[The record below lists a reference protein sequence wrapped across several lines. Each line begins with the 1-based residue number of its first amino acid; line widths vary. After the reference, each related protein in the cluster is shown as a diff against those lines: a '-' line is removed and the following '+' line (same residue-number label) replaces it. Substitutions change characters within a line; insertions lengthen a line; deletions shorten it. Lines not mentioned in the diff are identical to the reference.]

1 MKDKLK
7 SAIKK
12 ILKVS
17 GIITF
22 TVIGIGFTVGILG
35 ASLAIIFAGIVI
47 AIPITLIIEIKK
59 SISNFIEVSK
69 LKKELEEEYT
79 EYNIGLT
86 KEEEY
91 KVYNNRLKEKEKYQK
106 NYAVKRANSIQIVK
120 DQNNQEVLAEE
131 LVPLAQK
138 EVDILKRYD
147 ILIKLKSYDIKTIK
161 KYETIKEQIS
171 KETNKTKLKIL
182 KQQLTKLSFQMQDIA
197 TINNPFLNKYKTS
210 EEIYKNQK
218 KIKNLNQNKK
228 LSIKFL
234 KGFKD

>member
-79 EYNIGLT
+79 EYNN
-86 KEEEY
+86 E
-91 KVYNNRLKEKEKYQK
+91 LKEKKKYQK

-120 DQNNQEVLAEE
+120 DQNNKEVLAEE
-131 LVPLAQK
+131 LVPVTQEEL
-138 EVDILKRYD
+138 ES
-147 ILIKLKSYDIKTIK
+147 IKQTIK
-161 KYETIKEQIS
+161 RNDYQSIVKTSAYETIKEQIS

-182 KQQLTKLSFQMQDIA
+182 KQQLAKLSFQMQDIA

-210 EEIYKNQK
+210 EEIYKNQG

-234 KGFKD
+234 KSFKD